1 MSGVRNWAV
10 GSAIAALVLLSPAL
24 AFLMGVAAEVVIDL
38 MMEAGLAGICAVA
51 AGVIGWVLF
60 RRRSSRPEPSAQS
73 GWERGFDEAAATAPP
88 PM

>member
-10 GSAIAALVLLSPAL
+10 GSAIAALVLLSATV
-24 AFLMGVAAEVVIDL
+24 AFLIIIAAEMVIDFTK
-38 MMEAGLAGICAVA
+38 EAKGTAICAAA

-60 RRRSSRPEPSAQS
+60 RKRSSHPEPVSQS
-73 GWERGFDEAAATAPP
+73 GWEPVSDEAAIAPP